1 MIFNL
6 EVRVVESQSTVTWV
20 RSSRC
25 ESGNC
30 VEVALIDNEIA
41 VRNSTRPD
49 GPMVTFTKAEW
60 EAFLGGIE
68 AGEFRLS

>member
-1 MIFNL
+1 MS
-6 EVRVVESQSTVTWV
+6 ESQSTVTWV

-30 VEVALIDNEIA
+30 VEVALIDDEIA

-49 GPMVTFTKAEW
+49 GPMVTFSKAEW
-60 EAFLGGIE
+60 TAFLGGIE
-68 AGEFRLS
+68 AGEFRLG